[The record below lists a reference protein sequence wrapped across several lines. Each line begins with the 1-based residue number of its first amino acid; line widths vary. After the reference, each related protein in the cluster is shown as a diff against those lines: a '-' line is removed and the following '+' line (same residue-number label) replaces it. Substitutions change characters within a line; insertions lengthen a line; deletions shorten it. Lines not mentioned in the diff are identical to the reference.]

1 MVTHVCD
8 CPMMTR
14 AWTSRRCARCGS
26 LKGETKA
33 PSGGWRLVSRS
44 ALPTT
49 EDDRLRANELD
60 IDPKVTDLLAFR
72 RTEPAQK
79 LTQTVT
85 VRDDVHSG
93 PVDRRR
99 LLVMYRIC
107 GGEEGKQ
114 RISRHAGRIL
124 VDKVGAVV
132 GLKGERD
139 ILASPQSRRT
149 CVAWNELR

>member
-1 MVTHVCD
+1 
-8 CPMMTR
+8 MTR

-33 PSGGWRLVSRS
+33 PSGGWLARS
-44 ALPTT
+44 AVPTAQ
-49 EDDRLRANELD
+49 DDSLRANELD
-60 IDPKVTDLLAFR
+60 VDPKVTDLLAFR
-72 RTEPAQK
+72 RAQPAQE

-107 GGEEGKQ
+107 GGEERKQ
-114 RISRHAGRIL
+114 RISRHTGRIL

-139 ILASPQSRRT
+139 VSASPQSR
-149 CVAWNELR
+149 